1 MKVLI
6 ADLFSAAAIEEM
18 KAAGLEV
25 HYNDKLA
32 GDAFKA
38 ALSEH

>member
-1 MKVLI
+1 
-6 ADLFSAAAIEEM
+6 M

-38 ALSEH
+38 ALAEH